1 VTVSTQA
8 LITPKAQLKTA
19 LFFLAAAVFGVEF
32 ALVLLVQGGSDLRMH
47 LSYAAQ
53 IQSVADIS
61 SPHFLFQLLVKSL
74 VAVGM
79 ADQAAAVVILAV
91 CYGGMALLIA
101 NEIEHRGGELT
112 IAVGLLFVPLLLI
125 ASHIFLFTLPRA
137 NLYAGYFA
145 PVSYHNPTQQLNKL
159 FAVWIWFRFCRQVAD
174 ASRVSWRHVAVTG
187 VLCVLSAVAKPSFL
201 VAFVPVAAW
210 AGAVSVLKRQWT
222 SALQIAVGIGLPC
235 AAVLLVQAWMT
246 YGTGGAA
253 VIFAPFA
260 VFALSE
266 TLYKLPLS
274 LAFPLVVGAM
284 ALRARRLDLTLT
296 YAWLYT
302 AVALFVTLFLAESPN
317 TNHGNFAWT
326 GQTGVFLAYVESAL
340 YVLRRSSSAPAERA
354 AWSVFALHVLSG
366 VIWYFAVSF
375 GDVMR

>member
-1 VTVSTQA
+1 VIFSTQT
-8 LITPKAQLKTA
+8 LFTPQAQLKTA
-19 LFFLAAAVFGVEF
+19 LFFLAAGLFGVVF
-32 ALVLLVQGGSDLRMH
+32 ALVLLVQPGGDMSMH

-53 IQSVADIS
+53 MRSLADIS

-79 ADQAAAVVILAV
+79 ADQAAAVVILAA

-101 NEIEHRGGELT
+101 NEIEHRGGTLT
-112 IAVGLLFVPLLLI
+112 IAVALLFVPLLLI

-137 NLYAGYFA
+137 NLYAGYFV

-159 FAVWIWFRFCRQVAD
+159 FAVWIWFRFFRQFAD
-174 ASRVSWRHVAVTG
+174 ASRPSWRQAGVTG
-187 VLCVLSAVAKPSFL
+187 ALCVLSAVAKPSFL
-201 VAFVPVAAW
+201 VAFLPVAAW
-210 AGAVSVLKRQWT
+210 AGAVTLLKRQWNV
-222 SALQIAVGIGLPC
+222 ALQIAVGIGLPS
-235 AAVLLVQAWMT
+235 AAVLLAQAWMT
-246 YGTGGAA
+246 YGSSGAG
-253 VIFAPFA
+253 VIFSPFA

-266 TLYKLPLS
+266 TIYKLPLS

-284 ALRARRLDLTLT
+284 ALRAGWLDLRLR

-302 AVALFVTLFLAESPN
+302 AVALFVTLFLAESQN

-340 YVLRRSSSAPAERA
+340 YLVRRSSSAPADRA